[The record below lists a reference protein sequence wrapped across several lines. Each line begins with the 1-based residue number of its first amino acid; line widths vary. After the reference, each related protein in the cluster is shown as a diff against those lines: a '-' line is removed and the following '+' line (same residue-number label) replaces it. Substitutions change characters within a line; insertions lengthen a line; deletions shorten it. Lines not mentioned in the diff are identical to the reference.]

1 MLKKAFIFFANI
13 SAFWGNKSC
22 ISPFIFAEKTLIF
35 GTLVMFY
42 SFHRTS
48 ITMTHVQLQQLQ
60 KRLWNIANTL
70 HGTMGADEFRDYI
83 LGFIFFKYLSEKSVN
98 FANELLD
105 GEDLSFLEL
114 DESNSEH
121 VPYIEEIKK
130 NAIAEVGYALT
141 PKQLFHTLA
150 ERGRQGE
157 FILDDL
163 TATLKSIEQSTLG
176 TDSADDFA
184 NLFEDLDLNST
195 KLGNNASDRNAL
207 VAKVLSHLDDIDFDI
222 SNTEADVLGDAYEY
236 LIGEFASGAG
246 KKAGEFYTP
255 QTVSTLLAKI
265 VTQGK
270 ERLRSVYDPTCG
282 SGSLLLRVKRE
293 VKDVDMIYGQEMNR
307 TTYNLARMNMILHDV
322 HFAKFDIKQE
332 NTLTRPQ
339 HLDKKFDAV
348 VANPPFSAK
357 WSADPLFLQD
367 ERFAAYGKLAP
378 SSKADMAFVQHM
390 LYQLDDNG
398 TMAVVLPHGVLF
410 RGSSE
415 GVIRQYLI
423 EQMNVVD
430 AIIGL
435 PANIFY
441 GTSIPTCI
449 LVLKKNREQ
458 SGNIL
463 FIDASN
469 EFEKQKNQNKL
480 LPEHLD
486 KIVAAFEKRE
496 NIEKY
501 AHVATLQE
509 VKDNDYNL
517 NIPRYVD
524 TFEAE
529 AEIDLDA
536 IAKQLQALEH
546 DSQKTDAIIADFC
559 KELGIVSPFAEV
571 K

>member
-1 MLKKAFIFFANI
+1 
-13 SAFWGNKSC
+13 
-22 ISPFIFAEKTLIF
+22 
-35 GTLVMFY
+35 
-42 SFHRTS
+42 
-48 ITMTHVQLQQLQ
+48 MTQVQLQQLQ
-60 KRLWNIANTL
+60 RQLWNIANDL
-70 HGTMGADEFRDYI
+70 RGKMGADEFRDYI
-83 LGFIFFKYLSEKSVN
+83 LGFIFFKYLSEKAIT
-98 FANELLD
+98 FANELLKD
-105 GEDLSFLEL
+105 EGMVEKYNEL
-114 DESNSEH
+114 DESNPDHAEL
-121 VPYIEEIKK
+121 IEGIKE
-130 NAIAEVGYALT
+130 NSVDEVGYALS
-141 PKQLFHTLA
+141 PSQLFHTLA
-150 ERGRQGE
+150 ERGRQNQ

-163 TATLKSIEQSTLG
+163 AETLRAIERSTLG
-176 TDSADDFA
+176 AESEDDFA
-184 NLFEDLDLNST
+184 NLFEDLDINST
-195 KLGNNASDRNAL
+195 KLGNNANDRNEL
-207 VAKVLSHLDDIDFDI
+207 ISKVLTHLDNIDFDL
-222 SNTEADVLGDAYEY
+222 SNSESDVLGDAYEY

-293 VKDVDMIYGQEMNR
+293 VKDVDMIFGQEMNR

-332 NTLTRPQ
+332 DTLTRPQ
-339 HLDKKFDAV
+339 HIDMRFDAV

-357 WSADPLFLQD
+357 WSADPSYLQD
-367 ERFAAYGKLAP
+367 ERFSRYGKLAP

-390 LYQLDDNG
+390 LHQLDEQG

-423 EQMNVVD
+423 EKMNVVD
-430 AIIGL
+430 TIIGL

-449 LVLKKNREQ
+449 LVLKKNRTHT
-458 SGNIL
+458 GDIL

-469 EFEKQKNQNKL
+469 DFEKQKNQNKL

-486 KIVAAFEKRE
+486 KIIDAFTQRQ

-501 AHVATLQE
+501 AKVATLQE

-529 AEIDLDA
+529 DEIDLNA
-536 IAKQLQALEH
+536 IAQQLKELEQK
-546 DSQKTDAIIADFC
+546 SQKTDQVIAEFC
-559 KELGIVSPFAEV
+559 KELGIDSPFAEV

>member
-1 MLKKAFIFFANI
+1 
-13 SAFWGNKSC
+13 
-22 ISPFIFAEKTLIF
+22 
-35 GTLVMFY
+35 
-42 SFHRTS
+42 
-48 ITMTHVQLQQLQ
+48 MTQVQLQQLQ
-60 KRLWNIANTL
+60 RQLWNIANDL
-70 HGTMGADEFRDYI
+70 RGKMGADEFRDYI
-83 LGFIFFKYLSEKSVN
+83 LGFIFFKYLSEKAIT
-98 FANELLD
+98 FANELLKD
-105 GEDLSFLEL
+105 EGMVEKYNEL
-114 DESNSEH
+114 DESNPDHAEL
-121 VPYIEEIKK
+121 IEGIKE
-130 NAIAEVGYALT
+130 NSVDEVGYALS
-141 PKQLFHTLA
+141 PSQLFHSLA
-150 ERGRQGE
+150 ERGRQNQ

-163 TATLKSIEQSTLG
+163 AETLRAIERSTLG
-176 TDSADDFA
+176 AESEDDFA
-184 NLFEDLDLNST
+184 NLFEDLDINST
-195 KLGNNASDRNAL
+195 KLGNNANDRNEL
-207 VAKVLSHLDDIDFDI
+207 ISKVLTHLDNIDFDL
-222 SNTEADVLGDAYEY
+222 SNSESDVLGDAYEY

-270 ERLRSVYDPTCG
+270 DRLRSVYDPTCG

-293 VKDVDMIYGQEMNR
+293 VKDVDMIFGQEMNR

-332 NTLTRPQ
+332 DTLTRPQ
-339 HLDKKFDAV
+339 HIDMRFDAV

-357 WSADPLFLQD
+357 WSADPIYLQD
-367 ERFAAYGKLAP
+367 ERFSRYGKLAP

-390 LYQLDDNG
+390 LHQLDEQG

-423 EQMNVVD
+423 EKMNVVD
-430 AIIGL
+430 TIIGL

-449 LVLKKNREQ
+449 LVLKKNRTHT
-458 SGNIL
+458 GDIL

-469 EFEKQKNQNKL
+469 DFEKQKNQNKL

-486 KIVAAFEKRE
+486 KIIDAFTQRQ

-501 AHVATLQE
+501 AKVATLQE

-524 TFEAE
+524 TFEVE
-529 AEIDLDA
+529 DEIDLNT
-536 IAKQLQALEH
+536 IAQQLKDLEKQ
-546 DSQKTDAIIADFC
+546 SQKTDQVIAEFC
-559 KELGIVSPFAEV
+559 KELGIDSPFAEV